1 MRYKIIVALM
11 LVLGIGVIVAAQF
24 SIPTLFSADGY
35 LHIRMAQ
42 FLRDGGLHYNF
53 HWARFSTF
61 AHNFAD
67 KDFLYHVLLIPFTF
81 LPDIFWGAK
90 LSAAIFA
97 AILYLVFWQAVKRYC
112 RVRLLAPVFLLAF
125 FCSAA
130 FLQAVCQPRN
140 MILTV
145 ILIMFFVPALIRKRA
160 WFLFIITALYTL
172 SHVSGPYLLLF
183 ALIGEGVRFANE
195 RVFSRRSLGAVAL
208 GLAAGLLLHPN
219 FPNNL
224 LVFYLNGILVPIF
237 SLKWGL
243 ELGAEF
249 FPMSTREF
257 VLLYPLILVAIFLFI
272 AMSLSRQRKI
282 TVSTQVWLS
291 VSGFFLV
298 FSFFSR
304 RYFWY
309 AYPLILVSLAGYISD
324 WWDSGERLVFLRE
337 HRLARFGAIGLAAL
351 LFGAILYSSHKDFQ
365 YYRSAEFN
373 YNRHYELVGEWM
385 RQHLPP
391 GELVFHSN
399 WSDSQYFIGLNPKND
414 YFVTLDPIY
423 MRYWNPK
430 LYQIYRDISF
440 GSTEDPYTLLKEN
453 FGVRYGYA
461 GKAYF
466 SGLIKQIRSDAR
478 FEVLAEDS
486 FGLIFRLK
494 PLGP

>member
-11 LVLGIGVIVAAQF
+11 LVLGIGVIFAAQF

-42 FLRDGGLHYNF
+42 FLREGGLHYNF

-61 AHNFAD
+61 ANNFAD

-81 LPDIFWGAK
+81 FPDIFWGAK

-97 AILYLVFWQAVKRYC
+97 ALLYLAFWRALTRYC
-112 RVRLLAPVFLLAF
+112 KVRLLVPVFLLAF

-130 FLQAVCQPRN
+130 FLQAVSQARN
-140 MILTV
+140 MILTL
-145 ILIMFFVPALIRKRA
+145 ILILFFVHALVRA
-160 WFLFIITALYTL
+160 KTWLLFVITMAYSLA
-172 SHVSGPYLLLF
+172 HVSGPYLLLF
-183 ALIGEGVRFANE
+183 ALMGEGVRFANE
-195 RVFSRRSLGAVAL
+195 RVFSWRTLGAVAL
-208 GLAAGLLLHPN
+208 GLAAGLLIHPN

-224 LVFYLNGILVPIF
+224 LAFYLNGILVPVF

-257 VLLYPLILVAIFLFI
+257 VLFYPLILIGIFLFI
-272 AMSLSRQRKI
+272 AMGISRQKKI
-282 TVSTQVWLS
+282 AFATQVWMC

-298 FSFFSR
+298 FAFFSR

-309 AYPLILVSLAGYISD
+309 AYPLMLVALASYISD
-324 WWDSGERLVFLRE
+324 WSNSGERLVFLRG
-337 HRLARFGAIGLAAL
+337 HKAARFGAIALAAI
-351 LFGAILYSSHKDFQ
+351 LFGAILSSAYKYFQ
-365 YYRSAEFN
+365 YYRADEAN

-385 RQHLPP
+385 RQSLPP
-391 GELVFHSN
+391 GEVVFHSN
-399 WSDSQYFIGLNPKND
+399 WSDPQYFIGLNPKND

-423 MRYWNPK
+423 MRYWNPQ
-430 LYQIYRDISF
+430 LYRLYRDISF
-440 GSTEDPYTLLKEN
+440 GSTQDPYTLLKEK
-453 FGVRYGYA
+453 FGVRYGYV

-466 SGLIKQIRSDAR
+466 SGLIKQVRSDSR

-486 FGLIFRLK
+486 FGLVFRLK
-494 PLGP
+494 P

>member
-1 MRYKIIVALM
+1 MRYKILVALI
-11 LVLGIGVIVAAQF
+11 LLLGIGVIFAAQF

-42 FLRDGGLHYNF
+42 FLRDGGLHYDF

-61 AHNFAD
+61 AGNFAD

-97 AILYLVFWQAVKRYC
+97 ALLYLIFWRALKRYSP
-112 RVRLLAPVFLLAF
+112 VKALIPVFLIMF

-130 FLQAVCQPRN
+130 FLQAISQPRN
-140 MILTV
+140 MVLTI
-145 ILIMFFVPALIRKRA
+145 ILILLFVHCLIQQKR
-160 WFLFIITALYTL
+160 WLLFIITAVYSL

-183 ALIGEGVRFANE
+183 AFMGEGVRFAND
-195 RVFSRRSLGAVAL
+195 RIFSRRSIGAVAL
-208 GLAAGLLLHPN
+208 GLAAGILMHPN

-249 FPMSTREF
+249 FPMGTRDSA
-257 VLLYPLILVAIFLFI
+257 LLYPFI
-272 AMSLSRQRKI
+272 WFGLACFIIMGISRQKKI
-282 TVSTQVWLS
+282 NVATQIWMAVT
-291 VSGFFLV
+291 GFFFA
-298 FSFFSR
+298 FSLFSR

-309 AYPLILVSLAGYISD
+309 CYPLMLVSLASYISD
-324 WWDSGERLVFLRE
+324 WWQSAERFALLKKKRVARFCCLGLLAVLFAAIMLRVYRDFRQALSGELR
-337 HRLARFGAIGLAAL
+337 
-351 LFGAILYSSHKDFQ
+351 
-365 YYRSAEFN
+365 

-385 RQHLPP
+385 RQNLPP
-391 GELVFHSN
+391 GEVVFHSN

-423 MRYWNPK
+423 MHYWDPMLYK
-430 LYQIYRDISF
+430 LYRDIAF
-440 GSTEDPYTLLKEN
+440 GSTKDPYVLLKEV
-453 FGVRYGYA
+453 FRVRYGYA

-466 SGLIKQIRSDAR
+466 SGLIAQIRRDPR

-486 FGLIFRLK
+486 AGLVFHLK
-494 PLGP
+494 DS